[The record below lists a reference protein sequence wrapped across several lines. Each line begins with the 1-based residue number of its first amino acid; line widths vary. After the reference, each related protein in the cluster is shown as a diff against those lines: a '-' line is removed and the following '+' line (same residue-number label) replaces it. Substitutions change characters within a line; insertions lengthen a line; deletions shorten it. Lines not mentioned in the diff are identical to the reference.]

1 MKKLYTNLFCLLI
14 VMFFLNVTG
23 TYAQTLN
30 KPDPTFGGFV
40 CADADFNTFNVDF
53 TWQTPLVASDNVFI
67 LELSDADGDFSN
79 PTELTTVSDSNT
91 TLEFTFVFS
100 FPINTAG
107 ANYSVRVRS
116 TNPVRTSPAS
126 DSFAAYYVNAD
137 EPLIINDFNDI
148 VLCGGSSAII
158 NIDNFPD
165 EVAYIWY
172 KDNVVITGQTGPSLM
187 VNQTGSYYVEVDYG
201 EFCSTNTASNIIDVL
216 DGDSGTS
223 ETVTITSS
231 GNIDC
236 ETGESATIVSDITN
250 TDYEYTWY
258 RNGNPVNGETSST
271 IEVSQ
276 GGTYFLEIQV
286 GDCPI
291 FSNELVISGG
301 AAGEITI
308 DPGEEIT
315 ISTGESVIV
324 TASGGDSY
332 EWFNSSD
339 ELISS
344 TDSVTIN
351 TGGIYTLTATS
362 DGCEITRTI
371 TVTGAGVSDII
382 PNVLTPN
389 GDGINDTWVIPNE
402 YLNANT
408 EVIIYGPTG
417 EILHQVTAYAN
428 DWPQSALTYIV
439 NNPVFYYR
447 ILEGSNV
454 LEQGSITL
462 IK

>member
-1 MKKLYTNLFCLLI
+1 
-14 VMFFLNVTG
+14 
-23 TYAQTLN
+23 YAQTLN

-40 CADADFNTFNVDF
+40 CADVDFNTFNVDF

-148 VLCGGSSAII
+148 ILCGGSSAII

-172 KDNVVITGQTGPSLM
+172 KDNVVIAGQTGPSLM

-201 EFCSTNTASNIIDVL
+201 EFCSTNTASNIVDVL
-216 DGDSGTS
+216 DGDSGTT

-236 ETGESATIVSDITN
+236 ETGESATITSDITN

-258 RNGNPVNGETSST
+258 RNGNPVSGETSSS

-308 DPGEEIT
+308 DPGEDIT
-315 ISTGESVIV
+315 ISAGESVTV

-339 ELISS
+339 ELLSS
-344 TDSVTIN
+344 TESVIIH
-351 TGGIYTLTATS
+351 TGSIYT
-362 DGCEITRTI
+362 
-371 TVTGAGVSDII
+371 
-382 PNVLTPN
+382 
-389 GDGINDTWVIPNE
+389 
-402 YLNANT
+402 
-408 EVIIYGPTG
+408 
-417 EILHQVTAYAN
+417 
-428 DWPQSALTYIV
+428 
-439 NNPVFYYR
+439 
-447 ILEGSNV
+447 
-454 LEQGSITL
+454 
-462 IK
+462 